1 MNGTEVNIFIT
12 LTAKKDLCRTLRAMK
27 AILVLTALTLSATVS
42 AASMMLTSTDK
53 AFVPKATMGNQFEID
68 AAKLALT
75 MSMDAKVKTY
85 AQKMITDHTKL
96 GADVKAT
103 VKRADPAMMVPTMVS
118 PAQQK
123 MLDALK
129 ASGKAFDAMYKKDM
143 LSSHKETYALFEK
156 YSASSNA
163 NADLK
168 TVIKGALPTVK
179 GHLDMAQGLPTMKM

>member
-1 MNGTEVNIFIT
+1 
-12 LTAKKDLCRTLRAMK
+12 MK
-27 AILVLTALTLSATVS
+27 AILILTALTLSATAT

-53 AFVPKATMGNQFEID
+53 AFVPKAAMGNQFEID

-96 GADVKAT
+96 GTEVKAA
-103 VKRADPAMMVPTMVS
+103 VKQADPSMMVPTAVS

-129 ASGKAFDAMYKKDM
+129 ASGKEFDAMYKKDM
-143 LSSHKETYALFEK
+143 LSSHKETYALFQK
-156 YSASSNA
+156 YSASSSA
-163 NADLK
+163 NMELK
-168 TVIKGALPTVK
+168 TVIKSALPTVK
-179 GHLDMAQGLPTMKM
+179 GHLDMAQGLPTMNM